1 MIEHKASSEVLS
13 ELYFN
18 SESARNCH
26 ARCKAMVEIRS
37 LRYCKE
43 LGCRHARVVKDACP
57 FSTECVHC
65 NTAWDNGRIP
75 CNDYYMP
82 EEING

>member
-1 MIEHKASSEVLS
+1 MEHKASSEVLN

-18 SESARNCH
+18 SESNRNCH

-43 LGCRHARVVKDACP
+43 LGCRHARVVKDECP
-57 FSTECVHC
+57 FKSECVHSGK
-65 NTAWDNGRIP
+65 AWVNGNIP
-75 CNDYYMP
+75 CNDYFIQ
-82 EEING
+82 EE